1 MWTPVSK
8 KVACAAIRIVESGSR
23 VGSPSEEPGRASGQA
38 SGPGARRPPSTEN
51 SFHAR
56 PVAVRQD
63 AIPGSQPEVRHYSVP
78 EARADGGT
86 RPGPR
91 EGWVSD
97 LATEMRTP
105 RGRRANCNK
114 SGRTRSPG
122 RRTRAVPRRAV
133 TSGLR
138 GGLKGWWVF
147 VKFRG
152 IATPRCRRWCPG
164 SCEF

>member
-1 MWTPVSK
+1 MLFVD
-8 KVACAAIRIVESGSR
+8 SGLKEGRLWGHSDRR
-23 VGSPSEEPGRASGQA
+23 VGEPRGITVRGAGESLGD
-38 SGPGARRPPSTEN
+38 GPGARRPPSTEN

-56 PVAVRQD
+56 PVAIAGGLR
-63 AIPGSQPEVRHYSVP
+63 SQPEVRHYSVP

-86 RPGPR
+86 RPGAQ

-105 RGRRANCNK
+105 TGLRANCSK
-114 SGRTRSPG
+114 SGRTRSRG
-122 RRTRAVPRRAV
+122 RRTKAVFRRAV
-133 TSGLR
+133 TSGLP

-152 IATPRCRRWCPG
+152 ISTPRCRRWCPG